1 LSRERRSGFASG
13 ALAGLV
19 IGLVVA
25 ALISVIAEPFED
37 EPTLAEQARAAI
49 EQNYWKEVDAS
60 ELDQS
65 SVDGM
70 VRELRR
76 RFDDRFSHYFG
87 PEQLD
92 EFESAT
98 SGRFQGVGLSVS
110 EVRQGLRVAAV
121 FPDTPAERAGIEV
134 GDVIVAVDGKSIA
147 GQPADV
153 STGRIKGPVGTEVEL
168 RVDPARP
175 GPVREITVE
184 RAEVRVPAASA
195 AMRRVDGDKVA
206 YVQFTGFT
214 AGSHGDLRQVIED
227 LDQRGAEGLVLDLR
241 GNGGGLLNEAVLS
254 ASVFVEDGTIVSTE
268 SRTEGER
275 EFEAEGDALPPRP
288 TVVLINGDTASA
300 AEILTAALEDYDLAT
315 VVGTTSF
322 GKGVFQEVLRLPAG
336 GALDLTV
343 GEYFTADGESLA
355 GDGITPEVRAED
367 DPRTPRDEGLDAALD
382 ELGTLLTQPEQ

>member
-1 LSRERRSGFASG
+1 MSSERRAGFASG
-13 ALAGLV
+13 AVAGLA
-19 IGLVVA
+19 IGLAVA
-25 ALISVIAEPFED
+25 ALIAILADPFE
-37 EPTLAEQARAAI
+37 EESTLTEQARAAI
-49 EQNYWKEVDAS
+49 EQNYWKEVDES

-76 RFDDRFSHYFG
+76 RFDDRFSHYFP

-110 EVRQGLRVAAV
+110 EVKRGLRVAAV
-121 FPDTPAERAGIEV
+121 FPDTPAERAGIEE

-175 GPVREITVE
+175 GPTREVTVE
-184 RAEVRVPAASA
+184 RAEVRVPAASGA
-195 AMRRVDGDKVA
+195 IRRVGGRKVA
-206 YVQFTGFT
+206 YVEFTSFT

-227 LDQRGAEGLVLDLR
+227 LDRRGADGLVLDLR

-275 EFEAEGDALPPRP
+275 EFEAEGDALAPRS

-300 AEILTAALEDYDLAT
+300 AEILTAALEDYELAT
-315 VVGTTSF
+315 VVGTTTF

-355 GDGITPEVRAED
+355 GEGIMPQVRAED
-367 DPRTPRDEGLDAALD
+367 DPRTVRDEALEAALD
-382 ELGTLLTQPEQ
+382 ELGTLIRK

>member
-1 LSRERRSGFASG
+1 LSRGRRAGFASG
-13 ALAGLV
+13 AVAGLA

-25 ALISVIAEPFED
+25 ALLAVLADPFED
-37 EPTLAEQARAAI
+37 EPTTLTEQARVAI
-49 EQNYWKEVDAS
+49 EQNYWKEVDES

-76 RFDDRFSHYFG
+76 RFDDRFSHYFP

-110 EVRQGLRVAAV
+110 EVKRGLRVAAV
-121 FPDTPAERAGIEV
+121 FPDTPAEEAGIEA
-134 GDVIVAVDGKSIA
+134 GDVIVAVDGRSIA
-147 GQPADV
+147 GLPADV

-175 GPVREITVE
+175 GPLREVTVE
-184 RAEVRVPAASA
+184 RAEVRVPAATGA
-195 AMRRVDGDKVA
+195 IRRVGGHEVA

-227 LDQRGAEGLVLDLR
+227 LDRRGADGLVLDLR

-275 EFEAEGDALPPRP
+275 EFEAEGDALAPRP

-300 AEILTAALEDYDLAT
+300 AEILTAALDDYDLAT

-355 GDGITPEVRAED
+355 GDGIRPQVRAED
-367 DPRTPRDEGLDAALD
+367 DPRTTRDEALQAALE
-382 ELGTLLTQPEQ
+382 ELGTQIQQ

>member
-1 LSRERRSGFASG
+1 MSSERRAGFASG
-13 ALAGLV
+13 AVAGLA
-19 IGLVVA
+19 IGLAVA
-25 ALISVIAEPFED
+25 ALLAVLADPFEE
-37 EPTLAEQARAAI
+37 EPTLTEQARAAI
-49 EQNYWKEVDAS
+49 EQNYWKQVDES

-76 RFDDRFSHYFG
+76 RFDDRFSHYFP

-110 EVRQGLRVAAV
+110 EVKRGLRVAAV

-147 GQPADV
+147 GQSADV

-175 GPVREITVE
+175 GPTREVTVE
-184 RAEVRVPAASA
+184 RAEVRVPAASG
-195 AMRRVDGDKVA
+195 MIRRVGGRKVA

-227 LDQRGAEGLVLDLR
+227 LDRRGADGLVLDLR

-275 EFEAEGDALPPRP
+275 EFEAEGDALAPRP

-355 GDGITPEVRAED
+355 GEGIRPQVRADD
-367 DPRTPRDEGLDAALD
+367 DPRTARDEALEAALD
-382 ELGTLLTQPEQ
+382 ELGMLIQQ

>member
-1 LSRERRSGFASG
+1 MSRERRAGFASG
-13 ALAGLV
+13 AIAGLA
-19 IGLVVA
+19 IGLVLAV
-25 ALISVIAEPFED
+25 LISILADPFED
-37 EPTLAEQARAAI
+37 EPTLADQARAAI
-49 EQNYWKEVDAS
+49 EQNYWKEVDGS
-60 ELDQS
+60 ELDQG

-110 EVRQGLRVAAV
+110 EVRRGLRVATV
-121 FPDTPAERAGIEV
+121 FPDTPAERAGIEA

-147 GQPADV
+147 GKPADV
-153 STGRIKGPVGTEVEL
+153 STAQIKGRVGTEVEL
-168 RVDPARP
+168 RIDPAQP
-175 GPVREITVE
+175 GPVRQVTVE
-184 RAEVRVPAASA
+184 RAEVRVPAASG
-195 AMRRVDGDKVA
+195 AMRRIGGDKVA

-214 AGSHGDLRQVIED
+214 AGSHGDLRQVVED
-227 LDQRGAEGLVLDLR
+227 LERRGAEGIVLDLR

-268 SRTEGER
+268 SRTDGER

-288 TVVLINGDTASA
+288 MVVLINGDTASA

-355 GDGITPEVRAED
+355 GEGIKPQLRAED
-367 DPRTPRDEGLDAALD
+367 DPRTPQDEGLEAALD
-382 ELGTLLTQPEQ
+382 QLGTLLRQ